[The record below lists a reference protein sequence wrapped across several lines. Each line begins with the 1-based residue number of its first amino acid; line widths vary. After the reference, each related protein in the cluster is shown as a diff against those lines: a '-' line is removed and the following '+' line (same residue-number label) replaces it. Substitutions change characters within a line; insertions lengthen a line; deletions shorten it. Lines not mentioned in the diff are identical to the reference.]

1 MALEEM
7 LVKVLAKRKGIP
19 EEEAKLLL
27 ESMKDDD
34 EYEELKKTLATVAD
48 VGAVM
53 QNMPPTIQPL
63 AAPLITQTLMSAGG
77 GSSKAAKIAENV
89 ALISAAIR
97 AAYGDD
103 GNKDEHFLEIIRELK
118 EEIKELK
125 EEKMKRE
132 QEQLVQQITDTIS
145 AISEYMKALEDRIAQ
160 IEESKNKTPVEKQ
173 KDEIDLIEEYL
184 EKLEKT
190 KEKLKKL
197 GLIKEAE
204 DDGSKLDLSK
214 AEELLRKAG
223 YRIEKPLTWET
234 LHQYIEEQVKKVKEE
249 AKKEAMEELK
259 VKERQMAMITDL
271 IQVCFGS
278 AIEALASKSNGTS
291 STLPNILER
300 FQQWKQVKEGSGE

>member
-1 MALEEM
+1 MLEET
-7 LVKVLAKRKGIP
+7 LVKVIAKRKGIP

-34 EYEELKKTLATVAD
+34 EYEELKKTLATIAD

-63 AAPLITQTLMSAGG
+63 AAPLITQTLMSGG
-77 GSSKAAKIAENV
+77 NSSSKAAKIAENV

-103 GNKDEHFLEIIRELK
+103 GKDHYLEIIKELK

-125 EEKMKRE
+125 EEKAKKE

-145 AISEYMKALEDRIAQ
+145 AISEYMKALENRIAQ
-160 IEESKNKTPVEKQ
+160 IEESKSNTKQ
-173 KDEIDLIEEYL
+173 KDEIELIEEYL

-197 GLIKEAE
+197 GLIKEKE
-204 DDGSKLDLSK
+204 DDEDSIDLSK
-214 AEELLRKAG
+214 AEELLRRAG
-223 YRIEKPLTWET
+223 YRIEKPLTWDT
-234 LHQYIEEQVKKVKEE
+234 LHKYIEEQVRKVKEE

-259 VKERQMAMITDL
+259 VKEKQMAMITDL

-278 AIEALASKSNGTS
+278 AIEALASKSGSTS
-291 STLPNILER
+291 FPNVLER
-300 FQQWKQVKEGSGE
+300 FQQWKVSKEGGGSK